1 MSVDFKFSDVV
12 SGNSGSCFRQSR
24 YCKEF
29 REFLAISYHLTLT
42 ACLVC
47 SFQTLFRVV
56 GMLVAYVLAPK
67 SEPSSTSGSSR
78 KQI

>member
-24 YCKEF
+24 
-29 REFLAISYHLTLT
+29 
-42 ACLVC
+42 
-47 SFQTLFRVV
+47 VV

-67 SEPSSTSGSSR
+67 SEPSSTSGFISISMLAYKSLIGEVSSLSIIR
-78 KQI
+78 IVLLKSHGR

>member
-1 MSVDFKFSDVV
+1 MSVDFKFSDVI
-12 SGNSGSCFRQSR
+12 FRQ
-24 YCKEF
+24 F
-29 REFLAISYHLTLT
+29 RQLFPSIE
-42 ACLVC
+42 
-47 SFQTLFRVV
+47 FQTLFRVV

>member
-12 SGNSGSCFRQSR
+12 SGNSGNCFRQSR
-24 YCKEF
+24 YETSSTF
-29 REFLAISYHLTLT
+29 RVLT
-42 ACLVC
+42 VY
-47 SFQTLFRVV
+47 TLFRVV

>member
-12 SGNSGSCFRQSR
+12 SGNSGSCFRQS
-24 YCKEF
+24 
-29 REFLAISYHLTLT
+29 
-42 ACLVC
+42 
-47 SFQTLFRVV
+47 RVV